1 MKKTANRPRSPK
13 VSSGFLRR
21 RRSFLT
27 GFASLFDFAGN
38 LRRRKFE
45 PNADARALASDWQA
59 VGADLWAAM
68 GQFEKETG
76 VRVLGKRRRGKSA

>member
-1 MKKTANRPRSPK
+1 MKKAANRPRSPRT
-13 VSSGFLRR
+13 SSDFIRR

-27 GFASLFDFAGN
+27 GFASIFDFAGN
-38 LRRRKFE
+38 LRRRKFG
-45 PNADARALASDWQA
+45 PDADARALASDWQA
-59 VGADLWAAM
+59 VGADLWAAI